1 MINEEENYSKIMRTV
16 NDRLLNN
23 KNKNNIK
30 ENKKIFMKIFM
41 ESNIFTII
49 IDDNDTSKN

>member
-16 NDRLLNN
+16 NDILFNN

-49 IDDNDTSKN
+49 IDNDTSNN

>member
-1 MINEEENYSKIMRTV
+1 MRTL

-30 ENKKIFMKIFM
+30 ENKKNFMKIFM

-49 IDDNDTSKN
+49 IDDDTSKN

>member
-16 NDRLLNN
+16 NDLLLN
-23 KNKNNIK
+23 NKNNIK

>member
-1 MINEEENYSKIMRTV
+1 MINEEENYSKIIRTV
-16 NDRLLNN
+16 NDILFN
-23 KNKNNIK
+23 NKNNIK

-49 IDDNDTSKN
+49 IDDDTSKN